1 MVLSWFWWSLN
12 VDILAINPVIEV
24 ISKKFAVQFS
34 MVSIK
39 TSMQL
44 FKHILAVDVLSELI
58 ISAGMHINFTK
69 EANLQRD

>member
-1 MVLSWFWWSLN
+1 MWWSLN
-12 VDILAINPVIEV
+12 VDILAINPIIEV
-24 ISKKFAVQFS
+24 KSKKFVLRFS

-58 ISAGMHINFTK
+58 ISAGLHINFTK
-69 EANLQRD
+69 EANLQRE